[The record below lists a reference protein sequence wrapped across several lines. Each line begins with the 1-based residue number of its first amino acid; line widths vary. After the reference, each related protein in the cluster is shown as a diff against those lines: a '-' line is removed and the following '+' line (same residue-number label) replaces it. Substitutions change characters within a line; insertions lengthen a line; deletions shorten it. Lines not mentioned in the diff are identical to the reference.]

1 MRLCFIV
8 IAGILMGFS
17 IIYAA
22 SGSLLDESSWRQGKD
37 DLAAGKAR
45 EAGEFFQS
53 LLKKYPQE
61 PDLHLMY
68 AMASLK
74 LGDTT
79 RAEIHT
85 RKVLEMAPGHVDA
98 WTFMGWLNLEV
109 HKDFSAA
116 IEAYER
122 VVRLVPDSPSA
133 HNNLGVAY
141 KKNSDLDRA
150 RKSFNRAIVLRKTFT
165 EAWSNRG
172 WVHFEQM
179 KMAAARRDF
188 ERVLELNA
196 TDEGALYGL
205 SRVLRKTRDYRGA
218 QDALGRLISQSPNF
232 VYWLEWVQVQ
242 LVWRYWVLIL
252 LALAFLGY
260 SRFRKMRAKSYGS

>member
-8 IAGILMGFS
+8 VAGILMGLS
-17 IIYAA
+17 ITYAA
-22 SGSLLDESSWRQGKD
+22 SGSLLEESSWRQGKD
-37 DLAAGKAR
+37 YLAAGKVR
-45 EAGEFFQS
+45 EATEVFQG
-53 LLKKYPQE
+53 LLKRYPLE

-79 RAEIHT
+79 RAEIHA
-85 RKVLEMAPGHVDA
+85 RKALEIAPGHVDA
-98 WTFMGWLNLEV
+98 WTFIGWLNLEV
-109 HKDFSAA
+109 RKDFSAA
-116 IEAYER
+116 TEAYER
-122 VVRLVPDSPSA
+122 VVRLVPDSPTA

-141 KKNSDLDRA
+141 KKIRDLDRA

-165 EAWSNRG
+165 DAWSNRG

-179 KMAAARRDF
+179 KLAAARRDF
-188 ERVLELNA
+188 EQVLELNA
-196 TDEGALYGL
+196 TDEGSLYGL
-205 SRVLRKTRDYRGA
+205 SRVLRKSRDYRGA
-218 QDALGRLISQSPNF
+218 LDVLERLISQSPNF

-252 LALAFLGY
+252 LALALLGY